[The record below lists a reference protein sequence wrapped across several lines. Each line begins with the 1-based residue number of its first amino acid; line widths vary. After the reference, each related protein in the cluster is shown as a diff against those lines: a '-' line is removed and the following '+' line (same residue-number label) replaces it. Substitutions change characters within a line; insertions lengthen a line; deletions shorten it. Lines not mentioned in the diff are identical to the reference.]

1 VLVRT
6 PEGRNKELDMNVIA
20 CIKQV
25 PATEAKIKVDSS
37 GKDIDRTNL
46 SYVVN
51 PYCEFGVEEAL
62 RIKERLGKGEVTVIS
77 LGPARVA
84 EALRTCLAM
93 GADKAI
99 HLRDEAAEIGDALT
113 TGLVLAAAIKR
124 FSFDLILFG
133 KQAVDDDQGAVG
145 IQAAEHLGLPHVGVI
160 NKLEI
165 DPEKRLAVAN
175 RQIEGGIEVVET
187 RLPAV
192 FTCQKGLNE
201 PRYAS
206 LPGIMKAKQK
216 PLEEMVLDSLGL
228 DPETVGTAGAKVKL
242 LKMAPPPARGGGR
255 ILEGPAP
262 EAVRELVRLLRE
274 EAKFF

>member
-1 VLVRT
+1 
-6 PEGRNKELDMNVIA
+6 MNIVV

-25 PATEAKIKVDSS
+25 PSTEAKIKIGPS
-37 GKDIDRTNL
+37 GSDIDRANL

-62 RIKERLGKGEVTVIS
+62 RIKEKLGKGEVTVVS
-77 LGPARVA
+77 LGPAKVV

-93 GADKAI
+93 GVDKAI
-99 HLRDEAAEIGDALT
+99 HLRDDSFEGGDSFAT
-113 TGLVLAAAIKR
+113 SLVLAAALR
-124 FSFDLILFG
+124 PLNFDLVLFG

-145 IQAAEHLGLPHVGVI
+145 IQVAELLGLPHVAVV

-165 DPEKRLAVAN
+165 DAVTKAVVAH

-187 RLPAV
+187 SLPV
-192 FTCQKGLNE
+192 VVTCQKGLNE

-216 PLEEMVLDSLGL
+216 PLQELDGKALGL
-228 DPETVGTAGAKVKL
+228 NPAEIGIEGAKLKWVKL
-242 LKMAPPPARGGGR
+242 VPPPARVAGK
-255 ILEGPAP
+255 ILQGSSVEVVK
-262 EAVRELVRLLRE
+262 EMVRLLRE
-274 EAKFF
+274 EAKVL

>member
-1 VLVRT
+1 
-6 PEGRNKELDMNVIA
+6 MNIVV

-25 PATEAKIKVDSS
+25 PATEAKIKVGPS
-37 GKDIDRTNL
+37 GSDIDRTHL

-51 PYCEFGVEEAL
+51 PYCEFGVEKAL
-62 RIKERLGKGEVTVIS
+62 RIKERLGSGEVTVVS
-77 LGPARVA
+77 LGMAKVA

-99 HLRDEAAEIGDALT
+99 HLRDEAFETGDSFT
-113 TGLVLAAAIKR
+113 TALVLATALKR
-124 FSFDLILFG
+124 LNFDLLLFG

-145 IQAAEHLGLPHVGVI
+145 IQVAELLDLPHVAVV

-165 DPEKRLAVAN
+165 DASTRTVVAH

-187 RLPAV
+187 SLPV
-192 FTCQKGLNE
+192 VITCQKGLNE

-216 PLEEMVLDSLGL
+216 PLQELDIKSLGL
-228 DPETVGTAGAKVKL
+228 DPADVGVAGAKLKLVQLTPLPARTAGKL
-242 LKMAPPPARGGGR
+242 LQGPPA
-255 ILEGPAP
+255 

-274 EAKFF
+274 EAKVL